1 MERDLVQ
8 NRIEIE
14 KLKEYILTLIS
25 EQKCSTVKELV
36 KKSKLDINTI
46 RTILAELEAENK
58 IELYDDYSLL
68 DYLSSIKSVPFWT
81 VLSTILITLAS
92 IYLIP
97 TESSFSLVRSI
108 IGSIFIFLPS
118 YSIISA
124 LFIRKANSLTIIVL
138 GLGLSLILIPLEVL
152 LLDSFDSINLNSMI
166 MLSSIISITA
176 ISISVYRSYK
186 R

>member
-36 KKSKLDINTI
+36 KKSNLDINTI
-46 RTILAELEAENK
+46 RTVLAELEAKDK
-58 IELYDDYSLL
+58 IELYDDYALL
-68 DYLSSIKSVPFWT
+68 DYLSSTKSVPFWA
-81 VLSTILITLAS
+81 VLGTILITLAS

-97 TESSFSLVRSI
+97 NGSSFSLVRSV
-108 IGSIFIFLPS
+108 IGSIFIFLPA

-124 LFIRKANSLTIIVL
+124 LFARRANSLTIIVL
-138 GLGLSLILIPLEVL
+138 GIGLSLVIIPLEVL
-152 LLDSFDSINLNSMI
+152 LLDSFDSMNLDSMI

-176 ISISVYRSYK
+176 ISISVYRSY
-186 R
+186 RR